1 MNERSE
7 TISILVVDDDELV
20 RETLVG
26 YLRTSGFRVTSAFDG
41 EQALEKLKA
50 EPVDLVLT
58 DLIMPNREGIE
69 TIVELRRQH
78 TPVKIIAIS
87 GGGRTGDVDFLQM
100 ASMLGADGVLRKPF
114 SRAEL
119 VRKVHEVLGANE
131 G

>member
-1 MNERSE
+1 MSDQ
-7 TISILVVDDDELV
+7 TASVSILVVDDDELV

-26 YLRTSGFRVTSAFDG
+26 YLRTSGFQVTSAVDG
-41 EQALEKLKA
+41 EQALEKLKEGA
-50 EPVDLVLT
+50 FDLVLT

-69 TIVELRRQH
+69 TIVELRRRH

-100 ASMLGADGVLRKPF
+100 ASMLGADGILRKPF

-119 VRKVHEVLGANE
+119 VQKVHEVLGSGEA
-131 G
+131 